1 MLWLQSCIIV
11 LLIKAAIFLY
21 QLLFKIWW
29 GFRQKQPHFWCMCLS
44 DRERERL
51 SFLWTKNPEWC
62 FCWTHFS
69 NFLSPF
75 GFSPSLC
82 PLSCVFPPFFQ
93 VYFAFVTFFSA
104 LLFSLSVLW
113 GRRICHLKERKKIL
127 FLGQKNFFPHFIQSV
142 LIFLLFPVFCSPLQ
156 WSDQ

>member
-21 QLLFKIWW
+21 QLLFKIWR
-29 GFRQKQPHFWCMCLS
+29 GFQQKQPHFWCMCLS

-113 GRRICHLKERKKIL
+113 GRRICHLKERKKS
-127 FLGQKNFFPHFIQSV
+127 FFRSKFFFPHFIQSV
-142 LIFLLFPVFCSPLQ
+142 LISLLFSVFCSPLQ